1 MRKGVKYG
9 LLSLSAVI
17 VSLVAA
23 TVWFL
28 GTPGGARW
36 IVSFISERS
45 TVKVSA
51 AVIEGRL
58 WGDLG
63 IEKLQIRWPEG
74 FATAEHVH
82 IRWQPLAL
90 VLMRVSA
97 SELTLQQVY
106 IQDNSP
112 EKPVDLTW
120 PSIAG
125 IPSLVTGKIKTLTV
139 KGFVYRKRNQDP
151 LIISGISSRAGW
163 FNNVLGLRDLSLSMP
178 SVSIRGNASVGFV
191 RPRLKTDLI
200 LELAKPAGTIKRL
213 SLKADLTPSKK
224 PVQADGP
231 VSIITAFGEKGAAEL
246 SAEIGIERK
255 ALILKK
261 LIFSRTGVTGKITGE
276 GRISFAEGDPEFE
289 SKLEINGLDLS
300 PEISMKTEVWGMISL
315 KGTSKSYQGELSLT
329 NKSENWKSAG
339 ITGRFEG
346 NGEGL
351 SVEIE
356 KGSLLKGNLS
366 GILHA
371 DWSKGIKLRGKL
383 RGRDLNPAVISPDW
397 KGVIN
402 LDVDA
407 DADLSGGEARG
418 NIKARLLE
426 SSLRDR
432 SLAGSLNAGFRGRDI
447 RIADFFLRGREFDLH
462 AKGELQK
469 RLSFA
474 ANVSSLAFLIPDA
487 KGSLRAEGW
496 TKMEGGS
503 FSGSV
508 SGKARDVVYQGVRM
522 EALDLVASLS
532 GLKGQ
537 PVDLKAD
544 IRGFSYKKIVFD
556 RISGRAGGKILPG
569 RLLNFSGNIDV
580 TQGSITDDSA
590 KGLVSAKMKTA
601 RILWTWQ
608 GETLQGELSLLLAEK
623 GSLRGR
629 FSLPIPARI
638 PIALNASGPLKADLS
653 GKMKESGLL
662 TSFFPGM
669 VQESHGDLDLSLKV
683 TGTWSSPVLAGTIQ
697 LEHAGGFFP
706 SIGIRIKNVL
716 MRGRFDK
723 NKVAIDTFRAES
735 GKGKLNGT
743 ASFLIEK
750 WQIKSYSGSLE
761 GSNFRAVYLPDLK
774 AEISPKLT
782 FTGDGKKFS
791 MRGDIVVTNLLIAES
806 KTPPH
811 IEPSKD
817 VIIVDRKKEEAEN
830 TPLQLDIEVHVMLGN
845 HLFIK
850 AGGIDAQ
857 LKGDIMVTARSIND
871 IRGRGSL
878 KVVKGTYKNY
888 GVDLKIERGIATYA
902 GGKIGDP
909 ALDVLAVRS
918 VNDIRAGVV
927 VNGTLEK
934 PIIKM
939 YSDPPMPQ
947 TDILAYT
954 VFGHPLG
961 GGSGE
966 QASLLMKVAGT
977 LLSRGDSAVLQDQL
991 KNKLGLDVLDVES
1004 AGMSAGTA
1012 TGTPESTATR
1022 SLLTV
1027 GKYLSPKLFISYGQ
1041 SVFSSGGLF
1050 RMRYNL
1056 SKHFDIESQSGV
1068 ESGVDFVY
1076 KIDLK

>member
-1 MRKGVKYG
+1 
-9 LLSLSAVI
+9 L
-17 VSLVAA
+17 LVAA
-23 TVWFL
+23 AVWFL
-28 GTPGGARW
+28 GTPGGTRW
-36 IVSFISERS
+36 ILSFISARS

-51 AVIEGRL
+51 AVIEGKL

-97 SELTLQQVY
+97 SELMLRQVY

-120 PSIAG
+120 PSIDG
-125 IPSLVTGKIKTLTV
+125 IPSPVTGKIKTLTV
-139 KGFVYRKRNQDP
+139 EGLVYRKRDEAP
-151 LIISGISSRAGW
+151 LTASKISSSAYW
-163 FNNVLGLRDLSLSMP
+163 FNNVLSLRNLSLSMP
-178 SVSIRGNASVGFV
+178 SVSVRGSASAGFV

-200 LELAKPAGTIKRL
+200 IELANPAGKIKRVVLKCDL
-213 SLKADLTPSKK
+213 SPSKS
-224 PVQADGP
+224 PVLLDGP
-231 VSIITAFGEKGAAEL
+231 ISIIAAPGDKDAAEL
-246 SAEIGIERK
+246 SGELGVEKK
-255 ALILKK
+255 ALVLKK
-261 LIFSRTGVTGKITGE
+261 LIFSRTGAAGKITGE
-276 GRISFAEGDPEFE
+276 GRISFAEAAPEFE

-300 PEISMKTEVWGMISL
+300 PEISMRTDVSGRISL
-315 KGTSKSYQGELSLT
+315 KGTGKSYQGEWSLA
-329 NKSENWKSAG
+329 NKSEDWRSAG

-346 NGEGL
+346 NRQGL
-351 SVEIE
+351 KVEIE
-356 KGSLLKGNLS
+356 NGSLLKGKLS

-371 DWSKGIKLRGKL
+371 DLSKGIELQGKL
-383 RGRDLNPAVISPDW
+383 RGRDLNPSVISPDW
-397 KGVIN
+397 KGAIN

-407 DADLSGGEARG
+407 DADLSGKETRG

-426 SSLRDR
+426 SSLRNR
-432 SLAGSLNAGFRGRDI
+432 SLAGSLNAGFRGGDV
-447 RIADFFLRGREFDLH
+447 RIADFSLGSREFDLH

-469 RLSFA
+469 RLSFT
-474 ANVSSLAFLIPDA
+474 ANVSTLSFLVPDA
-487 KGSLRAEGW
+487 EGSLRAEGW
-496 TKMEGGS
+496 TKLEEGN
-503 FSGSV
+503 FSGTV
-508 SGKARDVVYQGVRM
+508 SGKARGVVYQGVRL
-522 EALDLVASLS
+522 EALDLAASLS
-532 GLKGQ
+532 GLNGQ

-544 IRGFSYKKIVFD
+544 IRGFAYKKIYFD
-556 RISGRAGGKILPG
+556 RISGHAGGKILPG
-569 RLLNFSGNIDV
+569 RLLNFSGDIAV
-580 TQGSITDDSA
+580 TKGSIIDHAA

-608 GETLQGELSLLLAEK
+608 GETLQGELSMLLAEN
-623 GSLRGR
+623 GSLKGR
-629 FSLPIPARI
+629 FSLPVPARI
-638 PIALNASGPLKADLS
+638 PVALNTAGPLKADLS
-653 GKMKESGLL
+653 AKIKESGIL

-669 VQESHGDLDLSLKV
+669 VQESHGDLDLSLKAA
-683 TGTWSSPVLAGTIQ
+683 GTWSVPVLAGTLQ

-706 SIGIRIKNVL
+706 SIGIKLKNVL
-716 MRGRFDK
+716 MRGHFDK
-723 NKVAIDTFRAES
+723 NKVAIDRFQAES
-735 GKGKLNGT
+735 GKGKLNG
-743 ASFLIEK
+743 AVSFLIEK

-774 AEISPKLT
+774 AEISPKIT

-791 MRGDIVVTNLLIAES
+791 MRGDISVKNFLIAES

-817 VIIVDRKKEEAEN
+817 VIIVDRKQEEAKN
-830 TPLQLDIEVHVMLGN
+830 TPLQLDMEVHVMLGD

-850 AGGIDAQ
+850 AEGIDAQ
-857 LKGDIMVTARSIND
+857 LKGDIVMTAHGIND
-871 IRGRGSL
+871 IRGRGTL
-878 KVVKGTYKNY
+878 RVVKGTYKNY
-888 GVDLKIERGIATYA
+888 GVDLKIERGSASFA
-902 GGKIGDP
+902 GGKIDNP

-918 VNDIRAGVV
+918 VNDIRAGVA

-939 YSDPPMPQ
+939 YSEPPMPQ
-947 TDILAYT
+947 TDILAYI

-966 QASLLMKVAGT
+966 QASLLFKVAGT
-977 LLSRGDSAVLQDQL
+977 LLSGGDSTVLQDQL
-991 KNKLGLDVLDVES
+991 KTKLGLDVLDVES
-1004 AGMSAGTA
+1004 TGAPAGTA
-1012 TGTPESTATR
+1012 AGAVTGASQSTATR

-1041 SVFSSGGLF
+1041 SVFSKGGLF
-1050 RMRYNL
+1050 KMRYNL